1 MNLIKV
7 NMCCVKYHP
16 YDIEKFAIRDI
27 NKYYLNTDKI
37 KYFTQHT
44 INNGSIIPV
53 PGVTIIYLDTGDNLL
68 LHIDAEELAN
78 ILMGLDNKSKDNNKN
93 IN

>member
-7 NMCCVKYHP
+7 NICSVKYHP

-27 NKYYLNTDKI
+27 NKYYLNADKI
-37 KYFTQHT
+37 KYFTQYT
-44 INNGSIIPV
+44 VNNGITIPV
-53 PGVTIIYLDTGDNLL
+53 PGVTTVYLETGDSLL

-78 ILMGLDNKSKDNNKN
+78 ELLGLNNNIDNKN
-93 IN
+93 ID